1 MRSKKML
8 ETCTSCGTVF
18 EIDKALLSKNIQWL
32 KCSVCNQKWSIS
44 KESFKDFDKE
54 VTVSKDNKS
63 NDQSEQVKKDLASI
77 KSVVEKKTKKLSVQ
91 KISALDQ
98 KNKTVNQIAS
108 ELSASKLKSNDKVNT
123 KPLKKSKIKK
133 AYFLYLLIF
142 LIVFSIFVIFFR
154 SSILAYTYFYFPK
167 YANFYSE
174 KINLISSKI
183 RSPLLAELHYINLTD
198 FVATAKNGQ
207 IKFSGIITNGS
218 VRPILVPR
226 IKILAIR
233 EDRKIMLEKILVLD
247 QKIIKPK
254 SMIKFQ
260 NGLSFKSNNENVS
273 VKATLLK
280 EILDF

>member
-1 MRSKKML
+1 ML
-8 ETCTSCGTVF
+8 ETCKSCGTVF
-18 EIDKALLSKNIQWL
+18 EVDRALLSKNVQWL

-44 KESFKDFDKE
+44 KETFKEFDKE
-54 VTVSKDNKS
+54 ITVLRGNNS
-63 NDQSEQVKKDLASI
+63 NDKSEKVKKDLASI
-77 KSVVEKKTKKLSVQ
+77 KSAIEKKTKKLSDQ
-91 KISALDQ
+91 KSSVLDQ

-108 ELSASKLKSNDKVNT
+108 ELSASKLKSKSQTNT
-123 KPLKKSKIKK
+123 KPLKKNKIKRV
-133 AYFLYLLIF
+133 YFLYLFIL

-167 YANFYSE
+167 YAEFYSE

-183 RSPLLAELHYINLTD
+183 KSPILAELHHINLTD

-207 IKFSGIITNGS
+207 IKFSGTITNGS
-218 VRPILVPR
+218 ERPILVPR

-233 EDRKIMLEKILVLD
+233 EDRKIILEKILVLD

>member
-32 KCSVCNQKWSIS
+32 KCSVCKQKWSIS

-54 VTVSKDNKS
+54 VTVLRDNKS
-63 NDQSEQVKKDLASI
+63 NDQSEKVKKDLASI
-77 KSVVEKKTKKLSVQ
+77 KSAIEKKTKKLSDQ
-91 KISALDQ
+91 KSSVLDQ

-108 ELSASKLKSNDKVNT
+108 ELSASKLKSKSQTNT
-123 KPLKKSKIKK
+123 KPPKKNKIKRV
-133 AYFLYLLIF
+133 YFLYLFIL

-167 YANFYSE
+167 YAEFYSE
-174 KINLISSKI
+174 NINLISLKI
-183 RSPLLAELHYINLTD
+183 KSPILAELYHINLTD

-207 IKFSGIITNGS
+207 IKFSGTITNGS
-218 VRPILVPR
+218 ERPILVPR

-233 EDRKIMLEKILVLD
+233 EDRKIILEKILVLD